1 MKKLALAI
9 LLLFSTPSF
18 AEYPPMTKVAEEKL
32 ICVELKNN
40 AFEKIAKHALKNQ
53 GDLFMLNN
61 IDKEAINLSANFY
74 QAFCK
79 PYWDVVK

>member
-18 AEYPPMTKVAEEKL
+18 AEVAEEKL
-32 ICVELKNN
+32 ICVELKNK
-40 AFEKIAKHALKNQ
+40 AFEKIAKLALKNQ
-53 GDLFMLNN
+53 GDLWGLNN